1 MEGLRMNEN
10 NIGVLKEIREIL
22 KGLSDEQKNLVE
34 EIRVLK
40 VEQKKIHDD
49 IKLNNFVLNNI
60 NFRNEIVN

>member
-1 MEGLRMNEN
+1 MSENDNGLLE
-10 NIGVLKEIREIL
+10 EIRELL
-22 KGLSDEQKNLVE
+22 KVLTDEQRNIVE

-40 VEQKKIHDD
+40 AEQKKIHED

>member
-1 MEGLRMNEN
+1 MMNEFDN
-10 NIGVLKEIREIL
+10 NLLLEIRDLL
-22 KGLSDEQKNLVE
+22 KVLTEEQRNLVE

-40 VEQKKIHDD
+40 TEQKKIHED